1 MTLEHTERK
10 PGITLEEL
18 GSLADQKELRLPK
31 SIRAYIRRLKADGQF
46 ERAMAVARE
55 VRERKLKER
64 QQNAEKELYR
74 SIRELLETKDPQ
86 VQAVEEIRAI
96 WLLYASGVIDSDEKT
111 AELLVTLDSKSP
123 DLKAF
128 LEGRLIDI
136 REELRPLLP
145 PEKESI
151 KRGIRRF

>member
-1 MTLEHTERK
+1 MTVEQK
-10 PGITLEEL
+10 EL
-18 GSLADQKELRLPK
+18 GSLKDQREQRLPK
-31 SIRAYIRRLKADGQF
+31 SIRTYIRRLKADGQF
-46 ERAMAVARE
+46 EKAMAVAQE
-55 VRERKLKER
+55 VRGRKLQAG
-64 QQNAEKELYR
+64 QQNAERELYR
-74 SIRELLETKDPQ
+74 SVRELLETEDPQ

-136 REELRPLLP
+136 RKELQPFLP
-145 PEKESI
+145 PEKKSR